1 MMMIHIKLKYGFTVI
16 FWNNY
21 NPIYTKQDFEIFNSI
36 EFIFLNKKSSKI
48 N

>member
-1 MMMIHIKLKYGFTVI
+1 MMIIHIKLKYGITVI
-16 FWNNY
+16 FLNKC

-36 EFIFLNKKSSKI
+36 GFIFLNKKSSKI